1 MSIIIFIVVLAVLVL
16 VHEFGHFWV
25 AKKSGMKVDEF
36 GFGFPPRLFGIK
48 RGETLYSVNLLPL
61 GGFVKIV
68 GENNEE
74 GEDPRSFINK
84 PFFAR
89 FATLFAGVFMNFVLA
104 GFLLAIGFV
113 IGLPTVVPEGQ
124 EVPRFAHISNP
135 SVSILLVNPES
146 PAAEAGLKEG
156 DSIKAVDG
164 QEVNTVEQLITH
176 VNSKPGQNVTL
187 DITRGNEALSLD
199 VYSRPNPPEGSGPIG
214 ISLGNVGKITYPWW
228 YSPIVGFQSAWRITV
243 LTVQSFGQLIF
254 RGEGLESL
262 GGPVKIAA
270 MTGQVT
276 KLGIEYL
283 IQFAAFLSINL
294 AVLNIVPFPAL
305 DGGRILFLFIEKI
318 RGKKNNPQIEQWA
331 NVIGFALLIT
341 LIIWITVRDVVS
353 LV

>member
-1 MSIIIFIVVLAVLVL
+1 MSVIIFIVVLAILVL

-48 RGETLYSVNLLPL
+48 RGETLYSINLLPL

-74 GEDPRSFINK
+74 SSDPRSFVNK
-84 PFFAR
+84 TFFQR
-89 FATLFAGVFMNFVLA
+89 FATLFAGVFMNFILA
-104 GFLLAIGFV
+104 SLLLAIGFV

-124 EVPRFAHISNP
+124 EVPRYAHISNP
-135 SVSILLVNPES
+135 SVSILLVDPSS
-146 PAAEAGLKEG
+146 PASDAGLKEG
-156 DSIKAVDG
+156 DAIKKVDG
-164 QEVNTVEQLITH
+164 QDVNDVEQFITY
-176 VNSKPGQNVTL
+176 VRSKPGENIAL
-187 DITRGNEALSLD
+187 DVTRGNDALSMS
-199 VYSRPNPPEGSGPIG
+199 VYSRPNPPEGAGPIG
-214 ISLGNVGKITYPWW
+214 ISLGDVGKITYPWW
-228 YSPIVGFQSAWRITV
+228 YAPIVGVASAWRITV

-254 RGEGLESL
+254 HGKGLESL

-318 RGKKNNPQIEQWA
+318 RGKKNNPSIEQWA
-331 NVIGFALLIT
+331 NVIGFALLIL
-341 LIIWITVRDVVS
+341 LIVWITVRDVVS
-353 LV
+353 LI

>member
-1 MSIIIFIVVLAVLVL
+1 VSIIIFIVVLAILVL

-36 GFGFPPRLFGIK
+36 GFGFPPRLFGFK
-48 RGETLYSVNLLPL
+48 RGETLYSVNLFPL

-74 GEDPRSFINK
+74 EQDPRSFVNK
-84 PFFAR
+84 SFFAR
-89 FATLFAGVFMNFVLA
+89 FATLFAGVFMNFILA
-104 GFLLAIGFV
+104 GFLLAVGFM

-124 EVPRFAHISNP
+124 EVPRFATISDP
-135 SVSILLVNPES
+135 SVSVLMVQPQS
-146 PAAEAGLKEG
+146 PAADAGLKEG
-156 DSIKAVDG
+156 DTIKSADGIAVN
-164 QEVNTVEQLITH
+164 EVEQFINH
-176 VNSKPGQNVTL
+176 VKSKPGQNVAL
-187 DITRGNEALSLD
+187 DIQRGNENLSLN
-199 VYSRPNPPEGSGPIG
+199 VFSRENPPEGSGPIG
-214 ISLGNVGKITYPWW
+214 ISLGNVGRITYPWW
-228 YSPIVGFQSAWRITV
+228 YTPIVGFQSAWRITV

-262 GGPVKIAA
+262 GGPVKIAS

-331 NVIGFALLIT
+331 NLIGFALLIT
-341 LIIWITVRDVVS
+341 LIVWITVRDVVS